1 MDNGPFLSALERM
14 GLIKAGETPLLT
26 PLVGGVSS
34 DIVRVDLAQGPV
46 CIKRALAKLQVDADW
61 QAPVERNRWE
71 HEWLRT
77 AATIV
82 PHAVPKIIAE
92 DTESGM
98 FAMEYLDV
106 QRYPVWKDQ
115 LRDGTIE
122 TTTAAEVGRRIGA
135 IHSATSD
142 RADVANTFSTDHI
155 FVPIRLEPYLI
166 ATALRHRECAE
177 QLDALAHI
185 TATTKKT
192 LVHGDVSP
200 KNILVGP
207 SGPVF
212 VDAECAWYGDPAF
225 DLAFCLNHLLL
236 KCVWRRQWTGNYLAC
251 FNALLK
257 AYLSLVTW
265 EDPAALELRAAR
277 LLPGLFL
284 GRVDGKSP
292 VEYITTDEDRE
303 HVRRTA
309 VTLLQHPVERLKDVA
324 ELWLNELGLDEHG
337 MDKPDVIEAGVSE
350 ASVHEPGVYK
360 PGTDKLDTLA
370 K

>member
-142 RADVANTFSTDHI
+142 RADITSRTCLLTGFA
-155 FVPIRLEPYLI
+155 
-166 ATALRHRECAE
+166 HRRARDRPRPQRYAC
-177 QLDALAHI
+177 DGI
-185 TATTKKT
+185 
-192 LVHGDVSP
+192 D
-200 KNILVGP
+200 
-207 SGPVF
+207 
-212 VDAECAWYGDPAF
+212 
-225 DLAFCLNHLLL
+225 
-236 KCVWRRQWTGNYLAC
+236 RQR
-251 FNALLK
+251 
-257 AYLSLVTW
+257 
-265 EDPAALELRAAR
+265 LRARQCAHAAT
-277 LLPGLFL
+277 F
-284 GRVDGKSP
+284 
-292 VEYITTDEDRE
+292 
-303 HVRRTA
+303 
-309 VTLLQHPVERLKDVA
+309 Q
-324 ELWLNELGLDEHG
+324 
-337 MDKPDVIEAGVSE
+337 
-350 ASVHEPGVYK
+350 
-360 PGTDKLDTLA
+360 
-370 K
+370 